1 MVNKLEMMKEDEII
15 EFLYGLNSGNPILR
29 DCIERLEINCDFT
42 FLRKLKKFLIFG
54 NEKFN
59 FGVHPK
65 VSKELNEEINF
76 IGNSMNEMNSNV
88 ELKKSLESFKIE
100 NFDSFELK
108 IKEMKKLI
116 TTELW
121 KHSSSFIS
129 KLKEISN
136 FYFIL
141 GEQDTL
147 EEIEFNFP
155 LNVIISN
162 LNLEIYQRIHYFL
175 REMKFISRI
184 LKETFIHQKEI
195 EISIFRNEISFVISN
210 LELFFFNDVIIP
222 KVEEFQKK
230 LNQNLNFD
238 SLEEIHF
245 EFLKYLTNEMFLN
258 FSSIQNC
265 FKEIFNISIEFCKR
279 LDVKLFET
287 FKKYCKLLFHF
298 LSSIRNS
305 LTQKLVF
312 RLNYNNYFIKDS

>member
-1 MVNKLEMMKEDEII
+1 MKEDELF
-15 EFLYGLNSGNPILR
+15 EFIYGLNSGNPLIR
-29 DCIERLEINCDFT
+29 DCIEKLKINCDFT
-42 FLRKLKKFLIFG
+42 FLRKLKIFLIFG
-54 NEKFN
+54 TQKMI

-65 VSKELNEEINF
+65 VTKVLSEEINF
-76 IGNSMNEMNSNV
+76 IGNSIVEMKSNV
-88 ELKKSLESFKIE
+88 EFQKSLESFDFE
-100 NFDSFELK
+100 NFDLFELK
-108 IKEMKKLI
+108 VKEMKKLI
-116 TTELW
+116 TIELW
-121 KHSSSFIS
+121 KHSTSFIT

-141 GEQDTL
+141 DERDSL

-162 LNLEIYQRIHYFL
+162 LNLEIYQRIHQFL
-175 REMKFISRI
+175 KEIKFISRM

-195 EISIFRNEISFVISN
+195 EISIFRNEISFIISN
-210 LELFFFNDVIIP
+210 LELFFYNDVIIP

-230 LNQNLNFD
+230 LNENLNFD

-265 FKEIFNISIEFCKR
+265 FKEIFNISIEFCKH
-279 LDVKLFET
+279 LDVKLFEK